1 MGAVGFMA
9 SQDIKEDNA
18 NAGDPGVGN
27 YGIGD
32 QILALRWIKQHI
44 SAFGGD
50 PSRVT
55 VMGESAGASTFPFH
69 SHIFAALSA
78 IIILWPWLIPNN
90 DRRYSYSDVLVL
102 SSVPKP
108 ILSGCLILRKRRH
121 DHPNSG
127 TPTRRV

>member
-1 MGAVGFMA
+1 MA

-32 QILALRWIKQHI
+32 QILALKWIKQHI

-55 VMGESAGASTFPFH
+55 VMGESAGASTFRFH
-69 SHIFAALSA
+69 SQPFATH
-78 IIILWPWLIPNN
+78 
-90 DRRYSYSDVLVL
+90 
-102 SSVPKP
+102 
-108 ILSGCLILRKRRH
+108 SGL
-121 DHPNSG
+121 G
-127 TPTRRV
+127 